1 MIKKI
6 GACILSLAVMVST
19 LTVAVGAVSPA
30 SEASQD
36 GLIPENV
43 AYIMATYFVRDAQTM
58 EDSKWND
65 NTEISDT
72 VTMYDTD
79 GQVSAY
85 SFELETNGKDA
96 GYIVVSAYR
105 DVESKILEFSD
116 TAEPVYEAL
125 DLVKEDTVVYTGG
138 LNYFKK
144 VDAGRLISVD
154 GNVVKSEEVSTPLQ
168 DSRDAMYRA
177 QPQQPFATTSEID
190 DPVAWAKSEYGGTF
204 TATEWKN
211 AFENY
216 CKFRT
221 MDTFSQ
227 VNGVNYS
234 NHCGPTAITNLLE
247 IVARYRGYSG
257 VPYNNITQVFSQ
269 VAQLGISKG
278 YFINNVYTGFDTSTA
293 YVKECFSL
301 YSINTSVTNKK
312 INYNN
317 VKTAING
324 YNPLFIALQSHG
336 IYGSHF
342 VAGYAYT
349 CFTNESGKVASFIKI
364 ADGWNS
370 SGRYLPLTASNPN
383 STLLSGLRS
392 MDVISIL
399 SLG

>member
-6 GACILSLAVMVST
+6 GACILSLAMMVST

-65 NTEISDT
+65 DTEISDT

-96 GYIVVSAYR
+96 GYIVVSAYG

-116 TAEPVYEAL
+116 TAEPVYDAL
-125 DLVKEDTVVYTGG
+125 DLAKEDTVVYTGG

-168 DSRDAMYRA
+168 DSRDAMYRV

-190 DPVAWAKSEYGGTF
+190 DPAA
-204 TATEWKN
+204 
-211 AFENY
+211 
-216 CKFRT
+216 
-221 MDTFSQ
+221 
-227 VNGVNYS
+227 
-234 NHCGPTAITNLLE
+234 
-247 IVARYRGYSG
+247 
-257 VPYNNITQVFSQ
+257 
-269 VAQLGISKG
+269 
-278 YFINNVYTGFDTSTA
+278 
-293 YVKECFSL
+293 
-301 YSINTSVTNKK
+301 
-312 INYNN
+312 
-317 VKTAING
+317 
-324 YNPLFIALQSHG
+324 
-336 IYGSHF
+336 
-342 VAGYAYT
+342 
-349 CFTNESGKVASFIKI
+349 
-364 ADGWNS
+364 
-370 SGRYLPLTASNPN
+370 
-383 STLLSGLRS
+383 
-392 MDVISIL
+392 
-399 SLG
+399 

>member
-1 MIKKI
+1 
-6 GACILSLAVMVST
+6 
-19 LTVAVGAVSPA
+19 
-30 SEASQD
+30 
-36 GLIPENV
+36 
-43 AYIMATYFVRDAQTM
+43 
-58 EDSKWND
+58 
-65 NTEISDT
+65 
-72 VTMYDTD
+72 
-79 GQVSAY
+79 
-85 SFELETNGKDA
+85 
-96 GYIVVSAYR
+96 
-105 DVESKILEFSD
+105 
-116 TAEPVYEAL
+116 
-125 DLVKEDTVVYTGG
+125 
-138 LNYFKK
+138 
-144 VDAGRLISVD
+144 
-154 GNVVKSEEVSTPLQ
+154 
-168 DSRDAMYRA
+168 MYRV

-190 DPVAWAKSEYGGTF
+190 DPAAWAKSEYGGTF

-221 MDTFSQ
+221 MDTFSR

-278 YFINNVYTGFDTSTA
+278 YFINDVYTGFDTSTA

-312 INYNN
+312 INYDN

-324 YNPLFIALQSHG
+324 YNPLFIALQSHE

-349 CFTNESGKVASFIKI
+349 CFTNESGRTAPFIKI

-370 SGRYLPLTASNPN
+370 SGRYLPLSASNPN
-383 STLLSGLRS
+383 SSILSGLRS

>member
-1 MIKKI
+1 
-6 GACILSLAVMVST
+6 MVST

-65 NTEISDT
+65 DTEISDT
-72 VTMYDTD
+72 VTMYDVD

-125 DLVKEDTVVYTGG
+125 DLAKEDTVVYTGG

-154 GNVVKSEEVSTPLQ
+154 GNVVKSEAVSTPLQ
-168 DSRDAMYRA
+168 DSRDAMYRV
-177 QPQQPFATTSEID
+177 QPQQPFATMSEID
-190 DPVAWAKSEYGGTF
+190 DPAAWAKSEYGGTF

-211 AFENY
+211 AFESY

-278 YFINNVYTGFDTSTA
+278 YFVNDVYTWFDTSAT
-293 YVKECFSL
+293 YLKESFSL
-301 YSINTSVTNKK
+301 YSITTSVTTKA
-312 INYNN
+312 INYDN
-317 VKTAING
+317 VKAAING
-324 YNPLFIALQSHG
+324 YNPLFVALRNHE

-349 CFTNESGKVASFIKI
+349 CFTNESGQTAPFIKI

-370 SGRYLPLTASNPN
+370 SGRYLPLSASD
-383 STLLSGLRS
+383 SGSSLLSGLKS
-392 MDVISIL
+392 MDVVSIL

>member
-6 GACILSLAVMVST
+6 GACILSLAMMVST

-65 NTEISDT
+65 DTEISDT

-96 GYIVVSAYR
+96 GYIVVSAYG

-116 TAEPVYEAL
+116 TAEPVYDAL
-125 DLVKEDTVVYTGG
+125 DLAKEDTVVYTGG

-168 DSRDAMYRA
+168 DSRDAMYRV

-190 DPVAWAKSEYGGTF
+190 DPAAWAKS
-204 TATEWKN
+204 
-211 AFENY
+211 
-216 CKFRT
+216 
-221 MDTFSQ
+221 
-227 VNGVNYS
+227 
-234 NHCGPTAITNLLE
+234 
-247 IVARYRGYSG
+247 
-257 VPYNNITQVFSQ
+257 
-269 VAQLGISKG
+269 
-278 YFINNVYTGFDTSTA
+278 
-293 YVKECFSL
+293 
-301 YSINTSVTNKK
+301 
-312 INYNN
+312 
-317 VKTAING
+317 
-324 YNPLFIALQSHG
+324 
-336 IYGSHF
+336 
-342 VAGYAYT
+342 
-349 CFTNESGKVASFIKI
+349 
-364 ADGWNS
+364 
-370 SGRYLPLTASNPN
+370 
-383 STLLSGLRS
+383 
-392 MDVISIL
+392 
-399 SLG
+399 

>member
-1 MIKKI
+1 
-6 GACILSLAVMVST
+6 
-19 LTVAVGAVSPA
+19 
-30 SEASQD
+30 
-36 GLIPENV
+36 
-43 AYIMATYFVRDAQTM
+43 MATYFVRDAQTM

-65 NTEISDT
+65 DTEISDT

-96 GYIVVSAYR
+96 GYIVVSAYG

-116 TAEPVYEAL
+116 TAEPVYDAL
-125 DLVKEDTVVYTGG
+125 DLAKEDTVVYTGG

-168 DSRDAMYRA
+168 DSRDAMYRV

-190 DPVAWAKSEYGGTF
+190 DPAAWAKSEYGGTF

-221 MDTFSQ
+221 MDTFSR

-278 YFINNVYTGFDTSTA
+278 YFINDVYTGFDTSTA

-312 INYNN
+312 INYDN

-324 YNPLFIALQSHG
+324 YNPLFIALQSHE

-349 CFTNESGKVASFIKI
+349 CFTNESGRTAPFIKI

-370 SGRYLPLTASNPN
+370 SGRYLPLSASNPN
-383 STLLSGLRS
+383 SSILSGLRS